1 MKEPLSF
8 QEKQN
13 IVSLV
18 NTILILGLYSLY
30 VYQKYLTA
38 DPTLINNLKFW
49 GQAILMLIPITI
61 VVQVII
67 HIVFVIINKIVTNE
81 DAPNFTDERDK
92 MIDLKALR
100 ASHWVF
106 ILGFF
111 LAMGSQAIDMQ
122 PYIMFF
128 ILIASGFAAGI
139 VSDVAKIYFYRKGI

>member
-49 GQAILMLIPITI
+49 GQAFLMLIPITI

-128 ILIASGFAAGI
+128 ILIASGFTAGI